1 MLKKTEAELPKTL
14 KLLAA
19 SGYQGIK
26 GLFEKSLTQKKK
38 SKNNPLFTTD
48 KELNKLISSIRIS
61 IEHLNCQLKIFKN
74 YWQKI

>member
-1 MLKKTEAELPKTL
+1 MLKKTETELPKTL

-19 SGYQGIK
+19 SWYQGIK

-38 SKNNPLFTTD
+38 SKNNQLSTTD